1 MEKLKAVIRR
11 PTLNAQVYRATVTRA
26 GARDYE
32 ALENKPSINGVELSG
47 DKTSAELD
55 LQPEM
60 AEFSNGQILEIW
72 KNH

>member
-1 MEKLKAVIRR
+1 MEKLNAVIRR
-11 PTLNAQVYRATVTRA
+11 PTLNAQVYRATVTQA

>member
-1 MEKLKAVIRR
+1 MKKITATIRS
-11 PTLNAQVYRATVTRA
+11 PTIQADVYRATVTQA

-32 ALENKPSINGVELSG
+32 ALENKPSINGVTLSG

>member
-1 MEKLKAVIRR
+1 MEKLNAVIRR

-26 GARDYE
+26 ETRDYE
-32 ALENKPSINGVELSG
+32 ALENKPSINGVTLSG
-47 DKTSAELD
+47 NKTSAELD